1 MIYPKINLIHPEKS
15 DVKYELTTF
24 PDGEP
29 HIKLDELDRKAR
41 YQVYAR
47 ITNPNDLF
55 VLMQVNNILTRQGVF
70 WALEISYLMSQRMDR
85 VMTFE
90 EAFSL
95 EVVINILKGFS
106 CNSVNVYEPHSPMTI
121 EQLGGSKFYADI
133 YHTEIAD
140 LLSSNYT
147 ICYPDTE
154 TKERYHDMVWT
165 DCDENYILLNK
176 KRDLQNK
183 GHITNLEFAKG
194 PEKAAKIIVSD
205 DLCDA
210 GGTFV
215 LASAILR
222 KKYPDAK
229 LDILVR
235 HMVNPIGI
243 KNLSEHYT
251 DVYFTNSYKDWDN
264 LPSNCHL
271 INVYDKNNI

>member
-29 HIKLDELDRKAR
+29 HIKLDELDRKVR
-41 YQVYAR
+41 HDVYVR

-55 VLMQVNNILTRQGVF
+55 VLMQVNNILTRQGIS
-70 WALEISYLMSQRMDR
+70 WSLNISYLMSQRMDR
-85 VMTFE
+85 VITFE

-95 EVVINILKGFS
+95 EIVMNILKGFS
-106 CNSVNVYEPHSPMTI
+106 CNSVNVYEPHSPITV
-121 EQLGGSKFYADI
+121 ERLGGDRFYADI
-133 YHTEIAD
+133 CHPGIAD
-140 LLSSNYT
+140 LMSGNCV
-147 ICYPDTE
+147 ICYPDAGARD
-154 TKERYHDMVWT
+154 RYHDMIWT
-165 DCDENYILLNK
+165 DCNETYILLDK
-176 KRDLQNK
+176 KRDLQN
-183 GHITNLEFAKG
+183 ITNLEFVRG
-194 PEKAAKIIVSD
+194 PEKATRIVVSD

-229 LDILVR
+229 LDIVVR

-243 KNLSEHYT
+243 KNLSEHYD

-264 LPSNCHL
+264 LPNNCHL
-271 INVYDKNNI
+271 ISVYDENNI